1 MPSCLIIPLFICSE
15 RRRLFQLMWKKLR
28 QKLDLP
34 ESYISITLG
43 FLVVLVAG
51 ILTYNY
57 FVKNEVQNSAEE
69 QKKAAEEQKAAGKPV
84 LPTTY
89 SVSSGDT
96 LWSIAEKH
104 YGSGY
109 NWVTLATA
117 NNLTNPDQL
126 EEGQKLSV
134 PKAEVIKPES
144 NILATTAPPKDYSIA
159 QGDSLWKIAEREY
172 GSGYE
177 WTKIA
182 EYNSI
187 ANPDLIFAGNVIK
200 LPR

>member
-1 MPSCLIIPLFICSE
+1 
-15 RRRLFQLMWKKLR
+15 MWKKLR

-57 FVKNEVQNSAEE
+57 FVKNQVNQAAVDQKKAEE
-69 QKKAAEEQKAAGKPV
+69 QQKQEGKPI

-89 SVSSGDT
+89 TVVQGDS

-104 YGSGY
+104 YSSGY
-109 NWVTLATA
+109 NWVTLVSA
-117 NNLTNPDQL
+117 NNLSNPDQI
-126 EEGQKLSV
+126 EVGQKLSV
-134 PKAEVIKPES
+134 PKAEVIKPAGE
-144 NILATTAPPKDYSIA
+144 ILATTAPPKEYTVAKD
-159 QGDSLWKIAEREY
+159 DSLWKIAEREY
-172 GSGYE
+172 GTGYD
-177 WTKIA
+177 WVRIA
-182 EYNSI
+182 EFNNL
-187 ANPDLIFAGNVIK
+187 ANPDFIMPGVVLK

>member
-1 MPSCLIIPLFICSE
+1 
-15 RRRLFQLMWKKLR
+15 MWKKLR

-57 FVKNEVQNSAEE
+57 FIKNQVNQAAVDQKKTEE
-69 QKKAAEEQKAAGKPV
+69 QQKQEGKPT

-89 SVSSGDT
+89 TVAQGDS

-104 YGSGY
+104 YTSGY
-109 NWVTLATA
+109 NWVTLVTA
-117 NNLTNPDQL
+117 NNLSNPD
-126 EEGQKLSV
+126 EIEVGQKLAV
-134 PKAEVIKPES
+134 PKAEVINPAG
-144 NILATTAPPKDYSIA
+144 NILATTAPPKEYTVAKD
-159 QGDSLWKIAEREY
+159 DNLWKIAEREY
-172 GSGYE
+172 GTGYD
-177 WTKIA
+177 WVRIA
-182 EYNSI
+182 EFNSL
-187 ANPDLIFAGNVIK
+187 ANPDFIMPGVVLK